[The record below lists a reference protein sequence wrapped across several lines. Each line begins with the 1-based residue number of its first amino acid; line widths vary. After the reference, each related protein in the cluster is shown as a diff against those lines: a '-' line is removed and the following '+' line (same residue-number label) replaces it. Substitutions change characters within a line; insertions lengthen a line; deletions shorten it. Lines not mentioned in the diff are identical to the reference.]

1 MRRIL
6 IILGVLVVAAVLIV
20 LIGPSLISVDRYRPQ
35 IETRLKEKLGREV
48 KLGALKLHVI
58 PLSVSIESITIG
70 ESPRFPSSRP
80 FATANNVAA
89 NVQLFSLLRGEPVLD
104 SLSMS
109 RPSIE
114 LIRDANGV
122 WNVSTLGTGSSDN
135 RESSFT
141 LKKLTI
147 NDGQV
152 GVTDHSA
159 NKPRTIY
166 DHINL
171 DLRDFAPKSR
181 FHVKLAAH
189 LPGEG
194 DQLASLDADV
204 GPVPQGDA
212 TATPIDGHLSLK
224 RVSLSGF
231 SRFLNDTIPPD
242 TDTVASGDADVKTEN
257 SVISC
262 KGSLRFENTTIRGNR
277 LEYPIDAKYDLRADR
292 KQEVV
297 EIRSGDLKL
306 GATPVSVKG
315 QIDVGKNPAAMNVRL
330 NTQNAAITEIA
341 RLAGSLG
348 VGFNPKYQF
357 KGNIT
362 ANVTAQGTM
371 NAPQLSGTVSANG
384 VEVSGGE
391 IKQPVSVPQIT
402 LNLAPDAIRSN
413 PFTAQSGSTR
423 LDVTFALSQYT
434 SKNMNADAT
443 LKTDGANI
451 AELLNMAKAY
461 GVDAAEGVSGNGQV
475 SLNVHVQGPVSEP
488 DKLVYSGAGK
498 ISGATLSTPTLTK
511 PVAIRNGDIHFAQ
524 NAASLDNLDASV
536 ASTTLRGQLSVK
548 NFAAP
553 NLQFNL
559 SADKL
564 DTSELQQLRA
574 KTSSADSKSAAG
586 AIGPLQKVSGAGN
599 IVVNTIVA
607 SDIVLNNVRSGVK
620 LNHGII
626 ELSPLT
632 ADLYGGKENGTVVLD
647 TRPATPTCS
656 VRAKF
661 SNLDANKAL
670 SATSALK
677 DTLYGSLSSDS
688 NLSFALASS
697 NELARTL
704 NGTMSFN
711 VLNGRLKNVNIL
723 EEIGKVAKFLGAAGP
738 SGSDT
743 ALKKLAG
750 SMNVKNGVAS
760 TDDLVAALNE
770 GSLSAT
776 GLINLVDQGVNMRV
790 NAVLASGVS
799 NTVGGTGVGGFLNT
813 ALANNKG
820 ELVVPVRVTGSLKK
834 PAFTPDPEALAQ
846 MKLKSLLPTASD
858 PAKLSSAVLGT
869 LSGKSGAANT
879 LGGILGS
886 GQQQQG
892 AQANKQQ
899 PSAVGDAVQSLFD
912 AFGKK
917 KKK

>member
-1 MRRIL
+1 M
-6 IILGVLVVAAVLIV
+6 
-20 LIGPSLISVDRYRPQ
+20 
-35 IETRLKEKLGREV
+35 

-58 PLSVSIESITIG
+58 PLSVSIESMTIG

-80 FATANNVAA
+80 FATANNVTA
-89 NVQLFSLLRGEPVLD
+89 NVQLLSLLRGEPVLD

-114 LIRDANGV
+114 LIRDTNGV
-122 WNVSTLGTGSSDN
+122 WNASTLGTGSSDKS
-135 RESSFT
+135 ESSFT
-141 LKKLTI
+141 LKELTI

-152 GVTDHSA
+152 GVTDHSTK
-159 NKPRTIY
+159 KPRTVY
-166 DHINL
+166 DHIDL
-171 DLRDFAPKSR
+171 DLRDYAPKSR

-212 TATPIDGHLSLK
+212 TATPIDGRISLK

-231 SRFLNDTIPPD
+231 SRFLNDTIPPN
-242 TDTVASGDADVKTEN
+242 TNAVASGDADVKTEN
-257 SVISC
+257 SVILC
-262 KGSLRFENTTIRGNR
+262 KGSLRLENTTIRGNR

-292 KQEVV
+292 KQNVV

-315 QIDVGKNPAAMNVRL
+315 QIDIGKTPTTIDVRL

-341 RLAGSLG
+341 RLAGSMG
-348 VGFNPKYQF
+348 VAFNPKYQF
-357 KGNIT
+357 KGNMT
-362 ANVTAQGTM
+362 ANVAARGAM

-391 IKQPVSVPQIT
+391 IKQAVSVAQIT
-402 LNLAPDAIRSN
+402 LNLTPDAIRSN
-413 PFTAQSGSTR
+413 PFTAQCGSTR
-423 LDVTFALSQYT
+423 LDVTFAVSQYT

-461 GVDAAEGVSGNGQV
+461 GVEAAEGVSGSGQV

-488 DKLVYSGAGK
+488 GKLVYSGAGK
-498 ISGATLSTPTLTK
+498 ISGATLGAASLTK
-511 PVAIRNGDIHFAQ
+511 PIAIRNADIHFAQ
-524 NAASLDNLDASV
+524 NATSLDNLDASV
-536 ASTTLRGQLSVK
+536 GSATLRGQLSVN

-553 NLQFNL
+553 NLRFNL

-564 DTSELQQLRA
+564 DTGELQQLRA
-574 KTSSADSKSAAG
+574 KASSADSKGAASG
-586 AIGPLQKVSGAGN
+586 AGPLQKASGSGN
-599 IVVNTIVA
+599 IVVNTIIA

-620 LNHGII
+620 LNQGII

-632 ADLYGGKENGTVVLD
+632 ADLYGGTENGTVVLD
-647 TRPATPTCS
+647 IRPATPTCS

-677 DTLYGSLSSDS
+677 DTLYGSLSADS

-697 NELARTL
+697 NDLARTL
-704 NGTMSFN
+704 NGTLSFN
-711 VLNGRLKNVNIL
+711 VLNGGLKNVNIL

-743 ALKKLAG
+743 TLKKLAA

-770 GSLSAT
+770 GSLSGT
-776 GLINLVDQGVNMRV
+776 GVINLVDQGINMRV
-790 NAVLASGVS
+790 NTVLASGAS
-799 NTVGGTGVGGFLNT
+799 NTVGGTKVGGFLNT

-820 ELVVPVRVTGSLKK
+820 ELVVPVRVTGTLKK
-834 PAFTPDPEALAQ
+834 PTFMPDPEALAE

-858 PAKLSSAVLGT
+858 PAKLSSTVLGT

-879 LGGILGS
+879 LGEILGG
-886 GQQQQG
+886 GQKQQDAQG
-892 AQANKQQ
+892 KKQQ
-899 PSAVGDAVQSLFD
+899 PPTVGDAVQSLFD
-912 AFGKK
+912 TFGKK